1 MNQKINVDLKTR
13 KLANLKI
20 QVNDNSIGNRS
31 MKEHNC

>member
-1 MNQKINVDLKTR
+1 MNVDFKTR
-13 KLANLKI
+13 KKANLKI